1 MSHSAF
7 LPIQDY
13 QLHYQLIGNFAPQK
27 PLLVFLHEGL
37 GALPLWKGW
46 PQELAQALDCPILL
60 YERRGYGQS
69 DPLPLPRPKSYL
81 EKDGVAELYALLQ
94 SLKVQQP
101 ILIGHSDGGS
111 IALAYAAQYE
121 VKALAVLAAH
131 IYVEELTLAGIRAVK
146 NNPQLPK
153 IIQKLGKYH
162 GAESPRIFSAWAD
175 TWLRTDFKSW
185 NIVPLLPQIQAPAFV
200 LQGEA
205 DEYASP
211 KQLSDIFEGLGSQD
225 KEQHL
230 LPNCGHSPHI
240 QARTTLNALLLPFL
254 SRQISL

>member
-1 MSHSAF
+1 MSLSAF
-7 LPIQDY
+7 LQIQDY
-13 QLHYQLIGNFAPQK
+13 QLHYQIIGNFAPEK
-27 PLLVFLHEGL
+27 PLLVLLHEGL

-46 PQELAQALDCPILL
+46 PDELAQALNCPILL

-69 DPLPLPRPKSYL
+69 DPLPLPRPKNYL
-81 EKDGVAELYALLQ
+81 EKGGVEELHALLSHLQ
-94 SLKVQQP
+94 VQQP

-111 IALAYAAQYE
+111 IALAYAAQYA

-131 IYVEELTLAGIRAVK
+131 IYVEEVTLAGILAVK

-162 GAESPRIFSAWAD
+162 GTESPRIFSAWAD
-175 TWLRTDFKSW
+175 TWLRADFKSW
-185 NIVPLLPQIQAPAFV
+185 NIAQLLPQIQAPAFV

-211 KQLSDIFEGLGSQD
+211 KHLSDIFEGLGSTD

-240 QARTTLNALLLPFL
+240 QARTALNALILPFL